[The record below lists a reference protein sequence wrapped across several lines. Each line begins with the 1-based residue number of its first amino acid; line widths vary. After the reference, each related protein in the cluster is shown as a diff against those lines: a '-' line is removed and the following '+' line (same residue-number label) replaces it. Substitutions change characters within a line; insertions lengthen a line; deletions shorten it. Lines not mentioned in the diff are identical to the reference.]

1 MKMNKIIL
9 AMGAAMVLFTG
20 AAHADGDDSNT
31 TPVVVTGGTIHFK
44 GDLVAAP
51 CAVSTDSS
59 DQIVKLGEYTTHH
72 FNASGIKG
80 TKKPFQIKLE
90 DCDTTTYTTAKV
102 QFQGTADSSNAQL
115 LAVDSGL
122 SGDQAATATNVGI
135 QILDSAS
142 KVITPNGDFSTANT
156 LNDGENILKF
166 AAQYVSTGVATA
178 GQANADATF
187 IMQYN

>member
-1 MKMNKIIL
+1 MKLNKIIV
-9 AMGAAMVLFTG
+9 AMGTAMALCTG
-20 AAHADGDDSNT
+20 AAYASDASTT
-31 TPVVVTGGTIHFK
+31 TPITVTGGTIHFK

-72 FNASGIKG
+72 FNASGIEG

-90 DCDTTTYTTAKV
+90 DCDATTYTTAAV
-102 QFQGTADSSNAQL
+102 QFQGRADSTNAKL

-122 SGDQAATATNVGI
+122 SGDQSGTATNVGI
-135 QILDSAS
+135 RILDSAS
-142 KVITPNGDFSTANT
+142 GVVTPNGNFSTPQKLSN
-156 LNDGENILKF
+156 GENIMNF

-178 GQANADATF
+178 GDANADATF